1 MILGVF
7 RNRGYDQ
14 TVTLAQVFWITDRQ
28 AQPARLFICSERELS
43 IAEDFAHFGADIG
56 QLRKRLRGHGA
67 EVFDTFPPYG
77 AWLRRRFGIENDQ
90 ALELFHQTVSM
101 KSVGNLTDFVRAH
114 MLEPFDVA
122 ERVAAL
128 ISHFD
133 DLNRS
138 HEAVLKAKRQIELLS
153 PLVSDCERHTN
164 ISSEIDGLRA
174 CREAIRPYFAS
185 MKIGLLDKRLTTLIE
200 EWERQNTNVKRV
212 EVRCDALRDE
222 QNKIRRNIADNG
234 GDRLDWL
241 TGEISRKEMDRGKRE
256 VKSQRYAE
264 LVRSIGEHPASDEPS
279 FLKQRRHLTTLAE
292 SARSREA
299 DLQNQATEHG
309 VTLRQGKQEHDTLC
323 AEIASLRS
331 RQSNIPVAQSEL
343 RERMCRS
350 LSLRERD
357 MPFVGELLQ
366 VRDTERDWEG
376 AAERLLRGFGLSLLV
391 PEEHYLRVVDWV
403 DREQLRGRVVYFRI
417 RPVPRT
423 DLANLHRDSLVR
435 KLAIRPD
442 SPLFAWLERELAVR
456 FDVAC
461 CMTQEQFRRE
471 TRAVTRAGQSKAPG
485 ERHEKDDR
493 YRLDDR
499 SRYVLGWTNA
509 AKIAALEG
517 KAKQMASSLGEVA
530 SKVNQIQAEQKGIRE
545 HLIAHSKLDE
555 YAEFGELDWR
565 SVAADV
571 AQLKEE
577 KQKLE
582 SSSDVLKQLIER
594 FDQITIELER
604 MQRELEDHR
613 DKRSKTEQRRTDAET
628 LRC

>member
-1 MILGVF
+1 
-7 RNRGYDQ
+7 
-14 TVTLAQVFWITDRQ
+14 
-28 AQPARLFICSERELS
+28 
-43 IAEDFAHFGADIG
+43 
-56 QLRKRLRGHGA
+56 
-67 EVFDTFPPYG
+67 
-77 AWLRRRFGIENDQ
+77 
-90 ALELFHQTVSM
+90 
-101 KSVGNLTDFVRAH
+101 
-114 MLEPFDVA
+114 
-122 ERVAAL
+122 
-128 ISHFD
+128 
-133 DLNRS
+133 
-138 HEAVLKAKRQIELLS
+138 
-153 PLVSDCERHTN
+153 
-164 ISSEIDGLRA
+164 
-174 CREAIRPYFAS
+174 
-185 MKIGLLDKRLTTLIE
+185 
-200 EWERQNTNVKRV
+200 
-212 EVRCDALRDE
+212 
-222 QNKIRRNIADNG
+222 
-234 GDRLDWL
+234 
-241 TGEISRKEMDRGKRE
+241 
-256 VKSQRYAE
+256 
-264 LVRSIGEHPASDEPS
+264 
-279 FLKQRRHLTTLAE
+279 
-292 SARSREA
+292 
-299 DLQNQATEHG
+299 
-309 VTLRQGKQEHDTLC
+309 
-323 AEIASLRS
+323 
-331 RQSNIPVAQSEL
+331 
-343 RERMCRS
+343 
-350 LSLRERD
+350 